1 MKTLIIGLTFV
12 AAAACS
18 NFASFDGYLAHS
30 RQRRDVTEL
39 NQYLPPLQEQSFE
52 VSNQYSAP
60 QVEDSG
66 FLANDGYRYKTVRR
80 LRSRKRRDVSELN
93 QYLPPTQEQSF
104 EVSNQYLAPQI
115 EESGFLGDDGYH
127 YKTIR
132 RLRSRKRRDVSEL
145 NQYLPPAQEQSFEV
159 SNQYL
164 APQIEDSGFLGNDG
178 YHYKT
183 VRRLRSRKRRD
194 VSELNQYLPPA
205 QEQSFEVSNQYL
217 APQIEESAFLGDDG
231 YHYKTIRRLRSR
243 KRRDVSELNQYL
255 PPAQEQSFEVSN
267 QYLAPQVEDSGFL
280 ADDGYRYKTVRRLR
294 LRKRRDVSELNQ
306 YLPPSYESTYNGLS
320 NEYLAPIESES
331 TTLADDGYRYKTVKR
346 FKVRR
351 RL

>member
-52 VSNQYSAP
+52 VSNQYLAP

-93 QYLPPTQEQSF
+93 QYLPP
-104 EVSNQYLAPQI
+104 I
-115 EESGFLGDDGYH
+115 
-127 YKTIR
+127 
-132 RLRSRKRRDVSEL
+132 
-145 NQYLPPAQEQSFEV
+145 QEQSFEV

-217 APQIEESAFLGDDG
+217 APQIEESGFLGDDG
-231 YHYKTIRRLRSR
+231 YHYKTVRRLRSR